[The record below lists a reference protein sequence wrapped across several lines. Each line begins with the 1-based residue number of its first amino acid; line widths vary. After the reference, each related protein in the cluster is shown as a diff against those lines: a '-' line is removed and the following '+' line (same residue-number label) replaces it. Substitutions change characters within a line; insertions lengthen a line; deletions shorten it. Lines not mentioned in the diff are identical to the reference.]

1 LEEGESRDED
11 GSPVFAS
18 AAAFG
23 PAGIP
28 VVKAKGSA
36 HAVQKPSSGRVLGSL
51 ADRTNLQE
59 DLVEEGGAVMIDF
72 RDALPECPPE
82 GSSSGEAAATVCN
95 ARIAGSTYGMQSTSL
110 ALGIK
115 IKHVLVGWACIM
127 CTR

>member
-1 LEEGESRDED
+1 VQLCCHERAVDLVFPAARCVDGDGVQEPLLEGLEEGESRDED

-95 ARIAGSTYGMQSTSL
+95 A
-110 ALGIK
+110 
-115 IKHVLVGWACIM
+115 
-127 CTR
+127 